1 MTNPLHSDPP
11 NDAPLSPEQER
22 LLDAALGFVR
32 AQSDE
37 EAALKT
43 LVETVRRVEE
53 GAVSAPKPTSIQ
65 AVLAAVD
72 RRVDAQLAA
81 QRMSTWQLFRNGLRH
96 SALLRVAAASLLVH
110 LAALPVLAWLH
121 YSTAAR
127 PALNIYFE
135 RNLPLP
141 IAEEQA
147 EILAPLVIPQDELGI
162 PQDELE
168 RPASDALNDN
178 ELDQA
183 TPK

>member
-1 MTNPLHSDPP
+1 M
-11 NDAPLSPEQER
+11 
-22 LLDAALGFVR
+22 
-32 AQSDE
+32 
-37 EAALKT
+37 
-43 LVETVRRVEE
+43 
-53 GAVSAPKPTSIQ
+53 
-65 AVLAAVD
+65 
-72 RRVDAQLAA
+72 
-81 QRMSTWQLFRNGLRH
+81 
-96 SALLRVAAASLLVH
+96 
-110 LAALPVLAWLH
+110 LAWLH